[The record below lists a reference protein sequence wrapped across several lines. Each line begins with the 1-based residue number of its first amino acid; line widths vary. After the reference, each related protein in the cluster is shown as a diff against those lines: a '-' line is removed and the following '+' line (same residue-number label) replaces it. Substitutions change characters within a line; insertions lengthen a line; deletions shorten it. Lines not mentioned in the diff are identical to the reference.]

1 MTIPWTVIDKVL
13 EGKRLKEYEVRIL
26 YRNYHALLKILGVEG
41 DPTSSSSIIL
51 LGTQRTNLTME
62 QLSAICIVLRKM
74 RNALK
79 RLDEEYTDEFMIF
92 EKKIILGNT
101 YFDTAVEMNMQAET
115 KNATE
120 KRMERKIKKATF
132 LMVNFLQG

>member
-26 YRNYHALLKILGVEG
+26 YRNYHALLRILGIEG

-79 RLDEEYTDEFMIF
+79 RLDDEYTDEFMIF
-92 EKKIILGNT
+92 EKKIINGQT

>member
-1 MTIPWTVIDKVL
+1 MTIPWNIIDKVL
-13 EGKRLKEYEVRIL
+13 EGKRLAKYEVKIL
-26 YRNYHALLKILGVEG
+26 FRNYHALLKILGVEG
-41 DPTSSSSIIL
+41 NPTSSSSIIL

-92 EKKIILGNT
+92 EKKIINGKT

-120 KRMERKIKKATF
+120 QRMQRKIKKACF
-132 LMVNFLQG
+132 LMINFLQG

>member
-1 MTIPWTVIDKVL
+1 
-13 EGKRLKEYEVRIL
+13 
-26 YRNYHALLKILGVEG
+26 
-41 DPTSSSSIIL
+41 
-51 LGTQRTNLTME
+51 
-62 QLSAICIVLRKM
+62 M

-92 EKKIILGNT
+92 EKKIINGKT

-120 KRMERKIKKATF
+120 QRMQRKIKKACF
-132 LMVNFLQG
+132 LMINFLQG

>member
-1 MTIPWTVIDKVL
+1 
-13 EGKRLKEYEVRIL
+13 
-26 YRNYHALLKILGVEG
+26 
-41 DPTSSSSIIL
+41 
-51 LGTQRTNLTME
+51 
-62 QLSAICIVLRKM
+62 M

-79 RLDEEYTDEFMIF
+79 RLDDEYTDEFMIF
-92 EKKIILGNT
+92 EKKIINGQT

>member
-1 MTIPWTVIDKVL
+1 MTIPWNIIDKVL

-26 YRNYHALLKILGVEG
+26 YRNYHALLRILGIEG

-62 QLSAICIVLRKM
+62 QLSDICIVLRKM

-79 RLDEEYTDEFMIF
+79 RLDDEYTDEFMIF

>member
-1 MTIPWTVIDKVL
+1 VTIPWNIIDKVL

-26 YRNYHALLKILGVEG
+26 YRNYHALLRILGIEG

-79 RLDEEYTDEFMIF
+79 RLDDEYTDEFMIF
-92 EKKIILGNT
+92 EKKIINGQT

>member
-1 MTIPWTVIDKVL
+1 LTIPWNIIDKVL

-26 YRNYHALLKILGVEG
+26 YRNYHALLRILGIEG

-79 RLDEEYTDEFMIF
+79 RLDDEYTDEFMIF
-92 EKKIILGNT
+92 EKKIINGQT

>member
-1 MTIPWTVIDKVL
+1 VTIPWNIIDKVL

-26 YRNYHALLKILGVEG
+26 YRNYHALLRILGIEG

-62 QLSAICIVLRKM
+62 QLSDICIVLRKM

-79 RLDEEYTDEFMIF
+79 RLDDEYTDEFMIF